1 MKKSL
6 IPFLIIFF
14 GLNLCAFAANNLQS
28 LGKIENSLFGFEYV
42 NDNETQRVAR
52 IEKEIYGAEN
62 TGDLNK
68 RIAKINKD
76 FGTEFIGQEITPCED
91 TFALDEYEAET
102 ISSQDPNIDYPVI
115 NELEQSVFNE
125 QYKNLGVK
133 DRLAQLENKVFAKNY
148 PSDDLSTRVDRLRDK
163 IRPQA
168 LEQPSIANN
177 NEFHTDG
184 YYPDF
189 PDYDGLTIGG
199 NGYNT
204 FYNDM
209 YSQPSYS
216 APRSGRK
223 VNLSTVENSL
233 YHNNYKNDTTQN
245 RLARVEQS
253 MFGQSFDNEDE
264 STRMERISGAFRA
277 QKSASK
283 YDSNKFAQN
292 MATAM
297 QIGTMLLM
305 ILACIL

>member
-1 MKKSL
+1 MKKN
-6 IPFLIIFF
+6 ILIILIAFF
-14 GLNLCAFAANNLQS
+14 SLSIPACALSNSQS
-28 LGKIENSLFGFEYV
+28 LGKIENSLFGFEYM
-42 NDNETQRVAR
+42 NDSDTARVAR
-52 IEKEIYGAEN
+52 IEKEIYGTESS
-62 TGDLNK
+62 GDINK

-76 FGTEFIGQEITPCED
+76 FGTEFIGQEIPPCED
-91 TFALDEYEAET
+91 TFALDEFEAET
-102 ISSQDPNIDYPVI
+102 ISAQDPNIDYPVI

-133 DRLAQLENKVFAKNY
+133 DRLAKLENKVFSKSYA
-148 PSDDLSTRVDRLRDK
+148 SDDLSTRVDRLRDK

-168 LEQPSIANN
+168 LEQPSIAQNDD
-177 NEFHTDG
+177 FYTAG
-184 YYPDF
+184 YYPDM

-199 NGYNT
+199 NGYNS
-204 FYNDM
+204 FYNDT

-216 APRSGRK
+216 APRLGRK
-223 VNLSTVENSL
+223 VNLTTVENSL
-233 YHNNYKNDTTQN
+233 YHNNYKNDTMQN

-264 STRMERISGAFRA
+264 TTRMERISGAYRA

-297 QIGTMLLM
+297 QIGTMILM

>member
-1 MKKSL
+1 MKKNL
-6 IPFLIIFF
+6 ILFFITFLCI
-14 GLNLCAFAANNLQS
+14 NLSTFAANNYQS
-28 LGKIENSLFGFEYV
+28 LGKIENSLFGFEYT
-42 NDNETQRVAR
+42 NDSESQRVAR
-52 IEKEIYGAEN
+52 IEKEIYGTEN
-62 TGDLNK
+62 SGDLNK
-68 RIAKINKD
+68 RMAKINKD
-76 FGTEFIGQEITPCED
+76 FGTEFIGQEISPCED

-133 DRLAQLENKVFAKNY
+133 DRLAQLETKVFAKNY
-148 PSDDLSTRVDRLRDK
+148 ASDDLSTRVDRLRDK

-168 LEQPSIANN
+168 LEHPSIANN
-177 NEFHTDG
+177 DFHTDG

-199 NGYNT
+199 NGYNS
-204 FYNDM
+204 FYNDT
-209 YSQPSYS
+209 YSQPAYNT
-216 APRSGRK
+216 ARSGRK
-223 VNLSTVENSL
+223 VNLTTVENSL

-253 MFGQSFDNEDE
+253 MFGQSFEGEDE
-264 STRMERISGAFRA
+264 STRMERISGAYRA

>member
-6 IPFLIIFF
+6 IPLLIIFL
-14 GLNLCAFAANNLQS
+14 GLNINAFGANNAQS
-28 LGKIENSLFGFEYV
+28 LSKIENSLFGFEYV
-42 NDNETQRVAR
+42 NESDAMRVSR

-62 TGDLNK
+62 NGDLNK

-76 FGTEFIGQEITPCED
+76 FGTEFIGQEISPCED

-102 ISSQDPNIDYPVI
+102 ISSQAPNIDYPVI

-125 QYKNLGVK
+125 QYKNMGVK
-133 DRLAQLENKVFAKNY
+133 ERLAQLETKVFAKNY
-148 PSDDLSTRVDRLRDK
+148 SSDDLSTRVDRLRDK

-168 LEQPSIANN
+168 LEQPIANN
-177 NEFHTDG
+177 GDFHTDG
-184 YYPDF
+184 YYPNF
-189 PDYDGLTIGG
+189 PDYDGLTIGE
-199 NGYNT
+199 NSYNN
-204 FYNDM
+204 FYNDT
-209 YSQPSYS
+209 YSRPSYPTS
-216 APRSGRK
+216 RSGRK
-223 VNLSTVENSL
+223 VNLSTIENSL

-253 MFGQSFDNEDE
+253 MFGQSFNDEDE
-264 STRMERISGAFRA
+264 STRMERISGAYRA